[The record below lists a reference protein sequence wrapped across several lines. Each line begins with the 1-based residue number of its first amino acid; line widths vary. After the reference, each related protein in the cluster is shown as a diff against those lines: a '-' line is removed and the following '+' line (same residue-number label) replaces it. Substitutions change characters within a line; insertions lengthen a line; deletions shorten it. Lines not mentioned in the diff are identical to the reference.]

1 MGYLWNVDRARL
13 PVAGLIM
20 KKIFFIVAIFL
31 VIGSLVS
38 PILAAPTAAFNVYY
52 LNTTNG
58 TGTWD
63 PLTNMNATKAQ
74 LLAFNAS
81 SGGAVSW
88 GWKFGDGKQA
98 SGKDVTHQY
107 SYSNK
112 WLVYKNG
119 ETPMTVILNAT
130 DAGGVSDYETKVINL
145 SVALD
150 RIVMVTETIPT
161 LNESY
166 AQSFI
171 DVIGGNESPQEGWIG
186 IDFLGGLETSRD
198 VYVSVLGYTIFSMLI
213 FSLPFLMNWIVSKDF
228 VVAGVLGM
236 FMGIYIVSRLP
247 AQMQLLAVAFIGM
260 SIVAIIYSLIKERI

>member
-1 MGYLWNVDRARL
+1 
-13 PVAGLIM
+13 M
-20 KKIFFIVAIFL
+20 KQIFFVAIIVL
-31 VIGSLVS
+31 VMGLSIVPVLS
-38 PILAAPTAAFNVYY
+38 APTAEFQVYY
-52 LNTTNG
+52 LNMTNG

-88 GWKFGDGKQA
+88 GWTFGDGKGA
-98 SGKDVTHQY
+98 SGQDVSHKY

-112 WLVYKNG
+112 WVVYKNG

-171 DVIGGNESPQEGWIG
+171 DAIGGNESPQEGWIG
-186 IDFLGGLETSRD
+186 IDFLGGLETSRS
-198 VYVSVLGYTIFSMLI
+198 VYVSILGYTIFSILI
-213 FSLPFLMNWIVSKDF
+213 FSLPFIMNWIVSKDF

-236 FMGIYIVSRLP
+236 FMGIYIISRLP